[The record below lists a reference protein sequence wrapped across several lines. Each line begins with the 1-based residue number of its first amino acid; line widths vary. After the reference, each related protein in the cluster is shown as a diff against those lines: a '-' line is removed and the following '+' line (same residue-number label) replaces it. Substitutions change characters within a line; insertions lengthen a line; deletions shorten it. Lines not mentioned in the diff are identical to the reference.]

1 LPGDTRLNARNGISR
16 LDGDRSRVVKIC
28 AERRPTGQVKTS
40 NDAADTDRV
49 RMPEELATDYYEV
62 LQISPNADPDTVHRV
77 YRFHPDNQSTGDSER
92 FRLLTEAYHVLGDPE
107 QRAEYDVHRPEMQK
121 ERSKLI
127 SHAVRAASDVQSEKL
142 LRLTILELL
151 YARRR
156 TDPQSPGIF
165 YGDLESL
172 VGCPQEHIEFA
183 LWYLAQRKYVDRSDG
198 SQIAITADGCDH
210 LESNAPARQA
220 VPRLTAASSRKF

>member
-1 LPGDTRLNARNGISR
+1 
-16 LDGDRSRVVKIC
+16 VKIRAQQTSAEFC
-28 AERRPTGQVKTS
+28 ALLRVPHGQIKMRDDT
-40 NDAADTDRV
+40 ADTDRV
-49 RMPEELATDYYEV
+49 RMLEELTTDYYEV

-77 YRFHPDNQSTGDSER
+77 YRLLAQRFHPDNQSTGDSEK
-92 FRLLTEAYHVLGDPE
+92 FRTLTEAYQVLGDPE
-107 QRAEYDVHRPEMQK
+107 QRAQYDVHRPEMQK
-121 ERSKLI
+121 ERSRLI

-165 YGDLESL
+165 YGDLENL

-198 SQIAITADGCDH
+198 SQIAITVDGVDH
-210 LESNAPARQA
+210 LESNAPVRQP
-220 VPRLTAASSRKF
+220 VPRLTAAASRKF